1 MFKLTKNNLLLID
14 KIKKVITNKRKYKKE
29 MFETLCLKEVKEK
42 KYKII
47 VISIICLLA
56 SIIMNTSLL
65 SLVFTFIIYLFI
77 FVFSN
82 VNKMKKYNG
91 CVDFYSS
98 VLNEKEFI
106 LLRKLTEYD
115 DSLFEYLI
123 EDDLDYYMLK
133 NLSKRDKISAREFK
147 LLLENEFDSSYN
159 DITDL
164 YIKIIKNYYIDSD
177 LLNELFTIDKSTG
190 KESFLKETLD
200 NSRLHILYKIVSNDY
215 IFLLSNFKKDSF
227 VFENF
232 IGYIIE
238 NMTKDKR
245 NEIFQYIINTKFDKT
260 SLLKVI
266 HEEIDKLKDED
277 LLLKRIM
284 NKKEIF
290 MDYIISKVTNKIES
304 YTIQELFTY
313 SKILSFID
321 KKNILDKILMDLSL
335 KDLVSLMLEENDI
348 YAEDKKLIWNYLNG
362 LDVKDTTY
370 MKKEIINKVLKDSNE
385 DNIKLYEIEF
395 INLAE
400 QLEIDKDLLFIM
412 KEKIK
417 KNIKIE
423 KIKELKIINI

>member
-14 KIKKVITNKRKYKKE
+14 KIKKVIINKRKYKKE

-91 CVDFYSS
+91 CVDFYSR

-115 DSLFEYLI
+115 DSVFEYLI
-123 EDDLDYYMLK
+123 ENDLDYYMLK
-133 NLSKRDKISAREFK
+133 NLSKRDKISVREFK

-159 DITDL
+159 DMTDL

-321 KKNILDKILMDLSL
+321 KKNILNKILIDVSL

-348 YAEDKKLIWNYLNG
+348 YTEDKKLIWNYLNS
-362 LDVKDTTY
+362 LEVKDTTY
-370 MKKEIINKVLKDSNE
+370 MKKEIINKVLKDSNV
-385 DNIKLYEIEF
+385 DNIESYEIEF